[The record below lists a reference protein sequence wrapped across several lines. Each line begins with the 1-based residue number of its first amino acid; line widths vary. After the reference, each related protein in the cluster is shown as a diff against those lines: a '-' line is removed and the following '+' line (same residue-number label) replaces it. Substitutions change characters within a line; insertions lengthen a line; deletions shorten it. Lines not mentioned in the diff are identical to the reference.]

1 MRGPCNAYLLGAG
14 AYRNN
19 SLSLDKVIARLSLL
33 TKASEY
39 YFRKLAMAVRGY
51 IYDDTRNRSWINK
64 SLNNATERDTLA
76 FDAPFVRHVNLH
88 VRSTYPRH
96 ASTIQ

>member
-1 MRGPCNAYLLGAG
+1 
-14 AYRNN
+14 
-19 SLSLDKVIARLSLL
+19 
-33 TKASEY
+33 
-39 YFRKLAMAVRGY
+39 MAVRGY
-51 IYDDTRNRSWINK
+51 IYDSTRNRNWINK

-96 ASTIQ
+96 ASTVMIASNVTDIHDVHMKGPESNVHSANNENCPSNERPRGRS